1 MRFLV
6 RAFFS
11 LLVLAVLV
19 ACVAYYMAGR
29 QPGPSI
35 AVRTPEKFVGQST
48 PVEFAVET
56 PGGQFSLIEAALEQ
70 DGQSHTIFSSDPQQ
84 PQSGELKQDSAD
96 RVVIS

>member
-6 RAFFS
+6 RAFLS
-11 LLVLAVLV
+11 LLVLAVLA

-35 AVRTPEKFVGQST
+35 TVRAPEKFVGQST

-56 PGGQFSLIEAALEQ
+56 PGGQFSLIEAAFESAAR
-70 DGQSHTIFSSDPQQ
+70 DGAWI
-84 PQSGELKQDSAD
+84 
-96 RVVIS
+96 VC